1 MRRKRFLENNIFLDK
16 QKITGNLIIGYRR
29 CWDCLFLFI
38 HIIIY
43 IGNELSRNNRIS
55 LQQYSCL

>member
-43 IGNELSRNNRIS
+43 I
-55 LQQYSCL
+55 